1 MNRIFQEVSVQK
13 SLALGCY
20 ALQTVVPSYGS
31 KSLTMY
37 DCDVQW
43 LLTQK
48 NKLIQLN
55 QDMFSVAN

>member
-37 DCDVQW
+37 DCDVQ
-43 LLTQK
+43 
-48 NKLIQLN
+48 
-55 QDMFSVAN
+55 